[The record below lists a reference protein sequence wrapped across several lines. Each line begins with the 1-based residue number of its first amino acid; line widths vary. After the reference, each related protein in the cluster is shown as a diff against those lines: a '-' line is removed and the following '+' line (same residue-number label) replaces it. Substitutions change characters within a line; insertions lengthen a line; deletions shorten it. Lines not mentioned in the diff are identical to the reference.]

1 MIMEEKKKKL
11 IDEKE
16 KIEEKIK
23 NLQNKLKM
31 INQDLENIELNIELE
46 KKSKSTGEIM
56 ELLKG
61 KGVEN
66 IDNFIELLR
75 AGKVN
80 INSENK

>member
-1 MIMEEKKKKL
+1 MEEKKKKL
-11 IDEKE
+11 IEEKE
-16 KIEEKIK
+16 KTEEKIK
-23 NLQNKLKM
+23 NLQSKLKM
-31 INQDLENIELNIELE
+31 INQDIENIELNIELE

-56 ELLKG
+56 ELLKT

-66 IDNFIELLR
+66 IDNFIELLK